1 MQIAII
7 GGYGKMGMWFA
18 RNLKKE
24 GMQVII
30 GGRNRDKLAQAAGQ
44 LKVEAATAREA
55 VEKADT
61 VILSVPIDS
70 FEEIVEDI
78 APFTH
83 DGQLIF
89 DVTSVKVMPVS
100 AMHKHLKD
108 RRILG
113 VHPMFGPGA
122 DGIANQRF
130 VLTPTNKDEEALA
143 EQVRKH
149 LEDRQARVITMSPQE
164 HDEIISVVL
173 GLSHFIALVSAD
185 TLFQTGKLDKAAPVS
200 GTTFKLLLTLAE
212 SVLNEDPAFYASLQM
227 HLPGAAKVEKLMA
240 DNAASWAGIVKNGD
254 SRQFAEKM
262 AALKEGF
269 LKADPRFR
277 DAYKEMY
284 KIIGG
289 Y

>member
-1 MQIAII
+1 
-7 GGYGKMGMWFA
+7 MWFA

-30 GGRNRDKLAQAAGQ
+30 GGRNRKKLAQAAEH
-44 LKVEAATAREA
+44 LRVEAASTFAA
-55 VEKADT
+55 VEKADA
-61 VILSVPIDS
+61 VILSVPINS

-83 DGQLIF
+83 EGQFIF
-89 DVTSVKVMPVS
+89 DVTSVKGMPVA
-100 AMHKHLKD
+100 AMHKHFKG
-108 RRILG
+108 RRVLG

-122 DGIANQRF
+122 DSVANQRF
-130 VLTPTNKDEEALA
+130 VLTPTNKDEGDLA
-143 EQVRKH
+143 TQIKKH

-164 HDEIISVVL
+164 HDEIVSVVL
-173 GLSHFIALVSAD
+173 GLAHFIALVSAD
-185 TLFQTGKLDKAAPVS
+185 TLMQTGKLEKAAPVS

-212 SVLNEDPAFYASLQM
+212 SVLSEDPAFYASLQM
-227 HLPGAAKVEKLMA
+227 HLPGAAQVEQMLA
-240 DNAASWAGIVKNGD
+240 DNAASWAGMVKNGD
-254 SRQFAEKM
+254 SLQFAEKM

-269 LKADPRFR
+269 LKTDPRFGN
-277 DAYKEMY
+277 AYKEMY